1 MALLCVIRRW
11 AWDHALRTV
20 LGQDGACEIIFLV
33 LGEYLALAA
42 IDTWR
47 TRVAEV
53 SEIALGALHALAWN
67 PVNKLRLAE
76 VPRGLELV
84 VNAMQHFR
92 SAAQLQTQGIAFFSI
107 MSYGSDPNKA
117 LLSRHGAIS
126 VLVKAM
132 HAHKDLAHLQQ
143 PACLAIWSLATES
156 FTKHDASSA
165 EQHQQAHPSPHQR
178 AKAGPRA
185 SWRGVQHWKN

>member
-1 MALLCVIRRW
+1 MIKRFQEFDV
-11 AWDHALRTV
+11 
-20 LGQDGACEIIFLV
+20 DGNGV

-76 VPRGLELV
+76 VPRGVELV

-92 SAAQLQTQGIAFFSI
+92 SAAQLQTQGIAFFSSKRSDKKSNKRKVASRRPI
-107 MSYGSDPNKA
+107 IKGMPPLGGSACPWYEYGGG
-117 LLSRHGAIS
+117 RR
-126 VLVKAM
+126 V
-132 HAHKDLAHLQQ
+132 Q
-143 PACLAIWSLATES
+143 
-156 FTKHDASSA
+156 
-165 EQHQQAHPSPHQR
+165 SPHST
-178 AKAGPRA
+178 AN
-185 SWRGVQHWKN
+185 VITI